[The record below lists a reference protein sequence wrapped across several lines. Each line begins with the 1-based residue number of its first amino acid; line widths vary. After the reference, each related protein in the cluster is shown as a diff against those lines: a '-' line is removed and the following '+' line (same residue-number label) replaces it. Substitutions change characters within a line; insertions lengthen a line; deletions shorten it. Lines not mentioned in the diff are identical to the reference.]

1 MGREAVISHLV
12 NWLEKGNEADRF
24 YAIRALTKL
33 NAVHASEQLIERLGD
48 EDDDVCTEAAIALGK
63 LACLDAV
70 SILIQAINEHHVG
83 DVKIAATQALSNIGS
98 EEALE
103 TLMSLAQTRPL
114 SMDEDLLDGWDDYWD
129 IQRIAVIALGEQKVS
144 QAVPLL
150 ISLLSSDECQD
161 LEPEILT
168 ALAKTG
174 QAGVNY
180 LCSCLTTHPARTV
193 RRIVSALSQSEP
205 EYHLSCVNGLLALLE
220 CQDPHI
226 RLVVCQTLGHFSLPE
241 ASQGLINHFV
251 DSDADVA
258 EAAIRAV
265 INIAQ
270 NQPRLLTSIS
280 PHLLLTFAKEASTN
294 ARKALLKIADEMF
307 EFGSE
312 MNAADHDFLVGLFTI
327 NDDELSLLAA
337 KLLCKEP
344 NPACQPALIEQ
355 LNNTELSSHTRR
367 GLIHCYLSQLKNSQ
381 TALVPLLA
389 LLDDNEN
396 IIRTAV
402 LDIIAKMAQK
412 PFVGDINPAE
422 HVLYSLVLS
431 QSIES
436 EESETAAKNTKNVAL
451 TNKVTADQVIPVAI
465 IDDDS
470 SPANDTMST
479 LDSLLCNVK
488 QNVTGEQ
495 SQKNVQENNITEDDE
510 QAPEV
515 ISTLSSIGAGAINE
529 PTDAAAKEKDQDQ
542 RLHQLLNEQ
551 PEGMEDFNGIVRQ
564 NLKNGDQ
571 LGYSKKKIARIAIIE
586 NRILAAQSLAH
597 YPSKSTVEL
606 ILESLRNPD
615 AEMTIA
621 LLTALDRI
629 VASNIRISGLSNIV
643 GICSTL
649 VFGGNN
655 EIKRLA
661 AKILG
666 QLKHR
671 QAIPALHDAISCP
684 DQNVRIQ
691 AIHSLSELL
700 SKKAKRISTEDH
712 VVRDENH
719 DESRDEKTIRLVT
732 ECLTDNEYGVRQAA
746 VLFMQKHQI
755 PEIDALVDLGC
766 SDGGALTNVVGKALK
781 FIDKNQ
787 ATNVILAR
795 LTESKEFSQRQHLF
809 HQLECLYADNQ
820 IGSQHQLLS

>member
-1 MGREAVISHLV
+1 MMGREAVISHLV

-24 YAIRALTKL
+24 YAIRTLTKL
-33 NAVHASEQLIERLGD
+33 NAGHVSEQLIERLGD

-63 LACLDAV
+63 LACADAV
-70 SILIQAINEHHVG
+70 SILTQAINEHHVG

-103 TLMSLAQTRPL
+103 TLMSLAQSRPL

-168 ALAKTG
+168 ALTKTG
-174 QAGVNY
+174 EAGIKY
-180 LCSCLTTHPARTV
+180 LCACLTTHPLRTV

-205 EYHLSCVNGLLALLE
+205 QYHLSCINDLLALLE
-220 CQDPHI
+220 YKDPHI
-226 RLVVCQTLGHFSLPE
+226 RLAVCQTLGHFSLPE
-241 ASQGLINHFV
+241 ASAMLINHFV
-251 DSDADVA
+251 DSDTDVA

-270 NQPRLLTSIS
+270 NQPALLTSIS
-280 PHLLLTFAKEASTN
+280 SHLLLTFAKEASTN
-294 ARKALLKIADEMF
+294 SRKALLKITGEVF
-307 EFGSE
+307 KFGNE
-312 MNAADHDFLVGLFTI
+312 MNEADHKFLAELFSN

-337 KLLCKEP
+337 QLLCKDP
-344 NPACQPALIEQ
+344 NQTCQAALIEQ

-367 GLIHCYLSQLKNSQ
+367 DIIHCYLPQLENSQ
-381 TALVPLLA
+381 TALIPLLA
-389 LLDDNEN
+389 LLDENDN
-396 IIRTAV
+396 IVRTAA
-402 LDIIAKMAQK
+402 LDIIAKTALK
-412 PFVGDINPAE
+412 PFIGDINPAE
-422 HVLYSLVLS
+422 HAIYSFVLNQDVMV
-431 QSIES
+431 EN
-436 EESETAAKNTKNVAL
+436 SETADNNTKNITL
-451 TNKVTADQVIPVAI
+451 INKVTAEQVIPVAI
-465 IDDDS
+465 IDDNNL
-470 SPANDTMST
+470 PASEPKST
-479 LDSLLCNVK
+479 LDSLLNNVK
-488 QNVTGEQ
+488 QNVADEPIQEDVLNENTEQ
-495 SQKNVQENNITEDDE
+495 T
-510 QAPEV
+510 PEV
-515 ISTLSSIGAGAINE
+515 ISTLSSIRAVAINE
-529 PTDAAAKEKDQDQ
+529 PIDPAVKEQDQDQ

-551 PEGMEDFNGIVRQ
+551 PETMEEFNSIVRQ

-571 LGYSKKKIARIAIIE
+571 FGYSKKKIARIAIIE

-597 YPSKSTVEL
+597 YPVKSTVQL

-615 AEMTIA
+615 IDMTVA
-621 LLTALDRI
+621 LLTALERI

-643 GICSTL
+643 GICSTF
-649 VFGGNN
+649 VFGGND

-671 QAIPALHDAISCP
+671 QAIPALHDAINCS

-700 SKKAKRISTEDH
+700 SKNAKRISTEEH

-732 ECLTDNEYGVRQAA
+732 ERLADDEYGVRHAS

-755 PEIDALVDLGC
+755 LEIEMLVDLGC
-766 SDGGALTNVVGKALK
+766 SDGGALTNVVGNALK
-781 FIDKNQ
+781 IIDKNE
-787 ATNVILAR
+787 ATKVILRR
-795 LTESKEFSQRQHLF
+795 LEQSKEFSQRQHLF
-809 HQLECLYADNQ
+809 HQLECLYETDSTYTVQ
-820 IGSQHQLLS
+820 

>member
-1 MGREAVISHLV
+1 MMGREAVISHLV

-33 NAVHASEQLIERLGD
+33 NAVHTSEQLIERLGD

-63 LACLDAV
+63 LACPEAV

-129 IQRIAVIALGEQKVS
+129 IQRIAVIALGEQKAS

-174 QAGVNY
+174 EAGVNY
-180 LCSCLTTHPARTV
+180 LCSCLTTHPQRTV

-205 EYHLSCVNGLLALLE
+205 EYHVSCVNDLLALLDS
-220 CQDPHI
+220 QDAHI
-226 RLVVCQTLGHFSLPE
+226 RLAVCQTLGQFALPE
-241 ASQGLINHFV
+241 ASKTLIDHFV
-251 DSDADVA
+251 DSDTAVA

-270 NQPRLLTSIS
+270 SQPALLASIS

-294 ARKALLKIADEMF
+294 SRKALLKIADEMF
-307 EFGSE
+307 ECGSE
-312 MNAADHDFLVGLFTI
+312 MNAAGHEFLAGLFTI

-344 NPACQPALIEQ
+344 NQTYQSALIAQ
-355 LNNTELSSHTRR
+355 LNNSELSNHTRR
-367 GLIHCYLSQLKNSQ
+367 GLIHCYLSQLENSQ
-381 TALVPLLA
+381 TALVPVLA

-402 LDIIAKMAQK
+402 LDIIAKTAQK

-422 HVLYSLVLS
+422 HALYSLVLS

-436 EESETAAKNTKNVAL
+436 VELAESKAAETAAKNTKNVAL

-470 SPANDTMST
+470 SPASNTMST

-495 SQKNVQENNITEDDE
+495 SQKNVQENEITEDDE
-510 QAPEV
+510 QALDV
-515 ISTLSSIGAGAINE
+515 TSTLSSIGAVAINE
-529 PTDAAAKEKDQDQ
+529 PIDGTAKEKDQDQ

-551 PEGMEDFNGIVRQ
+551 PEGMEDFNDIVRD
-564 NLKNGDQ
+564 NLNNGNQ

-597 YPSKSTVEL
+597 YPTKSTVEL

-615 AEMTIA
+615 IEMTVA

-649 VFGGNN
+649 VFGGSN

-671 QAIPALHDAISCP
+671 QAIPALHDAISSP

-700 SKKAKRISTEDH
+700 SKNAKRISTEDH

-732 ECLTDNEYGVRQAA
+732 ECLTDTEYGVRQAS
-746 VLFMQKHQI
+746 VFFMQKHQI
-755 PEIDALVDLGC
+755 SEIDTLVDLGC

-781 FIDKNQ
+781 VIDKSE
-787 ATNVILAR
+787 ATNVILDR
-795 LTESKEFSQRQHLF
+795 LTQSKEFSQRQHLF
-809 HQLECLYADNQ
+809 HQLECLYEASA
-820 IGSQHQLLS
+820 I

>member
-1 MGREAVISHLV
+1 MMGREAVISHLV

-24 YAIRALTKL
+24 YAIRTLTKL
-33 NAVHASEQLIERLGD
+33 NAVHVSEQLIERLGD

-63 LACLDAV
+63 LACADAV

-103 TLMSLAQTRPL
+103 TLMSLAQSRPL

-144 QAVPLL
+144 QAAPLL
-150 ISLLSSDECQD
+150 ITLLSSDECQD

-168 ALAKTG
+168 ALTKTG
-174 QAGVNY
+174 EAGIKY
-180 LCSCLTTHPARTV
+180 LCACLTTHPLRTV

-205 EYHLSCVNGLLALLE
+205 QYHLSCINDLLALLE
-220 CQDPHI
+220 YKDPHI
-226 RLVVCQTLGHFSLPE
+226 RLAVCQTLGHFSLPE
-241 ASQGLINHFV
+241 TSAILINHFV
-251 DSDADVA
+251 DSDTDVA

-270 NQPRLLTSIS
+270 NQPALLTSIS
-280 PHLLLTFAKEASTN
+280 SHLLLTFAKEASTN
-294 ARKALLKIADEMF
+294 SRKALLKIAGEVF
-307 EFGSE
+307 KFGNE
-312 MNAADHDFLVGLFTI
+312 MNEADHKFLAELFSN

-337 KLLCKEP
+337 QLLCKDP
-344 NPACQPALIEQ
+344 NQTCQAALIEQ

-367 GLIHCYLSQLKNSQ
+367 GIIHCYLPQLENSQ
-381 TALVPLLA
+381 IALIPLLA
-389 LLDDNEN
+389 LLDENDN
-396 IIRTAV
+396 IVRTAA
-402 LDIIAKMAQK
+402 LDIIAKTALK
-412 PFVGDINPAE
+412 PFIGDINPAE
-422 HVLYSLVLS
+422 HAIYSFVLNQDVTV
-431 QSIES
+431 EK
-436 EESETAAKNTKNVAL
+436 SETADNNTKNITL
-451 TNKVTADQVIPVAI
+451 INKVTAEQVIPVAI
-465 IDDDS
+465 IDDDNL
-470 SPANDTMST
+470 PAIEPKST
-479 LDSLLCNVK
+479 LDSLLNNVK
-488 QNVTGEQ
+488 QNVSGEPI
-495 SQKNVQENNITEDDE
+495 QEDILNENTE
-510 QAPEV
+510 QTPEV
-515 ISTLSSIGAGAINE
+515 ISTLSSIRTVAINE
-529 PTDAAAKEKDQDQ
+529 PIDPAVKEKDQDQ

-551 PEGMEDFNGIVRQ
+551 PETMEEFNGIIRQ

-571 LGYSKKKIARIAIIE
+571 FGYSKKKIARIAIIE

-597 YPSKSTVEL
+597 YPVKSTVQL

-615 AEMTIA
+615 IDMTVA
-621 LLTALDRI
+621 LLTALERI

-643 GICSTL
+643 GICSTF
-649 VFGGNN
+649 VFGGND

-671 QAIPALHDAISCP
+671 QAIPALHDAINCS

-700 SKKAKRISTEDH
+700 SKNAKRISTEEH

-732 ECLTDNEYGVRQAA
+732 ERLTDDEYGVRHAS

-755 PEIDALVDLGC
+755 LEIEMLVDLGC

-781 FIDKNQ
+781 IIDKNE
-787 ATNVILAR
+787 ATKVILRR
-795 LTESKEFSQRQHLF
+795 LEQSKEFSQRQHLF
-809 HQLECLYADNQ
+809 HQLECLYETDSTYTVQ
-820 IGSQHQLLS
+820 